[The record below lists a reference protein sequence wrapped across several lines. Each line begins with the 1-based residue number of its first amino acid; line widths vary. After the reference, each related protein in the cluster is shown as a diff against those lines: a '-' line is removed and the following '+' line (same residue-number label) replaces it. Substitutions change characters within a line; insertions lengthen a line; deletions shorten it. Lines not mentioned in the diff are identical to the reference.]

1 MAASLGYPGPSM
13 KEKGEQLTPDL
24 QLLSC
29 FLGVQYCTCLH
40 GNTVSKN
47 RAGPLL
53 ETIPEYPSY
62 NVKSV

>member
-1 MAASLGYPGPSM
+1 M

-24 QLLSC
+24 QLQSC

-53 ETIPEYPSY
+53 ETIPEYASY